1 MAKAA
6 VDINSSSNNG
16 KTIVTVRLATVKD
29 VSAIAVLARELA
41 DFEKLA
47 HMCEVTDAKLLE
59 SSLWKQP
66 AFQGPTVLMLEV
78 AAPQNEDEEE
88 EQQQRDQQGVVVQEA
103 FEEVVRELNLTR
115 TLKEDPDTDSCFRST
130 ADARRIVVGFAL
142 FFPNYSSFL
151 ATSGFWI
158 DALYVREAYR
168 GRGLG
173 TILLKTV
180 AKQAVRLG
188 AGRVEWCALDWNVKA
203 IKFYQALGAAV
214 LPECRLCR
222 LTVSN
227 LLFTLSSTS
236 HLITK
241 QFLQQN
247 SSSSDTY

>member
-1 MAKAA
+1 MIPYRRKSFSSGSNMATAA
-6 VDINSSSNNG
+6 VDISSSSSSDG
-16 KTIVTVRLATVKD
+16 KTIVTVRLATGKD

-47 HMCEVTDAKLLE
+47 HICEVTDVKLLE

-78 AAPQNEDEEE
+78 AAPQSEDEEE
-88 EQQQRDQQGVVVQEA
+88 EEEEQRDQQGGVVQEA

-115 TLKEDPDTDSCFRST
+115 PLKEDPDTDSRFRST
-130 ADARRIVVGFAL
+130 ADERRIVVGFAL
-142 FFPNYSSFL
+142 FFPNY
-151 ATSGFWI
+151 ATGGFWI

-214 LPECRLCR
+214 LSECRLCR
-222 LTVSN
+222 LTGKALQSCN
-227 LLFTLSSTS
+227 L
-236 HLITK
+236 
-241 QFLQQN
+241 
-247 SSSSDTY
+247 

>member
-1 MAKAA
+1 MATAA
-6 VDINSSSNNG
+6 AAADISSSSNNG
-16 KTIVTVRLATVKD
+16 KTTVTVRLATGKD

-47 HMCEVTDAKLLE
+47 HICEVTDVKLLE

-78 AAPQNEDEEE
+78 AAPHSEDEEE
-88 EQQQRDQQGVVVQEA
+88 EEQQRDQQGVVVQEA

-115 TLKEDPDTDSCFRST
+115 PLKEDPDADSCFRST
-130 ADARRIVVGFAL
+130 ADERR
-142 FFPNYSSFL
+142 FFPYYSSFL

-222 LTVSN
+222 LTGKALQSCN
-227 LLFTLSSTS
+227 L
-236 HLITK
+236 
-241 QFLQQN
+241 
-247 SSSSDTY
+247 

>member
-1 MAKAA
+1 MATAA
-6 VDINSSSNNG
+6 VDISSSSSDG
-16 KTIVTVRLATVKD
+16 KTTVTVRLATGKD

-47 HMCEVTDAKLLE
+47 HICEVTDAKLLE

-78 AAPQNEDEEE
+78 AAPQSEDEEEE

-115 TLKEDPDTDSCFRST
+115 PLKEDPDTDSCFRST
-130 ADARRIVVGFAL
+130 ADERRIVVGFAL

-151 ATSGFWI
+151 ATGGFWI

-236 HLITK
+236 TSISPTSLLFFRHVL
-241 QFLQQN
+241 
-247 SSSSDTY
+247 